1 MTQIGRNAP
10 CPCGSGRKYKKCCLE
25 VDLAERRT
33 PPSLAANGQ
42 EWEEVKNP
50 EGQEFSD
57 LAKRPEVRADTYA
70 EEIDRD
76 EVPVM
81 EGALQPEPLRYPK
94 PREDLPDLPGEQEAL
109 VDAWWKDF
117 KPLLKKP
124 DVDEMIR
131 RVVGFMEEYPE
142 LFVHLGLEH
151 EVLFEIGAEAGRRR
165 EWSKYAALL
174 TRIREEH
181 PEMYVR
187 SFSYYDY
194 DLLIERLV
202 ERRFEAIPQLFGFF
216 HRYPDSELDNADR
229 VAELL
234 AWTGRQDDLFAF
246 ARALGGFMIRWV
258 VFAEYVPLLDARG
271 DPDEAAR
278 TLVEAVNR
286 LHIPD
291 GPAFDM
297 QTISREFQFCRETPG
312 VWDLS
317 MSVTGQQVTRFYHD
331 VRWSYCAFLHD
342 VKGFP
347 WARADFLA
355 ERLEDYWS
363 DRPTGKKPKDTFR
376 LSEGRL
382 DEHIAKT
389 CRVFFYVNGV
399 HAVSLIKAVWHFVD
413 YLVTH
418 SRIEGEKVNS
428 IRAMCRRLFDM
439 TLRVVDSTDPASR
452 LMPEFPKMA
461 CLKR

>member
-1 MTQIGRNAP
+1 MTKIGRNAP

-25 VDLAERRT
+25 KDLAERRT
-33 PPSLAANGQ
+33 PPSLAANGP
-42 EWEEVKNP
+42 EWEEVENP
-50 EGQEFSD
+50 AVQEFSD
-57 LAKRPEVRADTYA
+57 LAKSPEVRADTYA
-70 EEIDRD
+70 DEIDRD

-117 KPLLKKP
+117 KPLLKRP

-234 AWTGRQDDLFAF
+234 AWTGRQDALFAF
-246 ARALGGFMIRWV
+246 ARALGWFMIRWV

-278 TLVEAVNR
+278 TLVEAINR

-355 ERLEDYWS
+355 ERLEDY
-363 DRPTGKKPKDTFR
+363 
-376 LSEGRL
+376 
-382 DEHIAKT
+382 
-389 CRVFFYVNGV
+389 
-399 HAVSLIKAVWHFVD
+399 
-413 YLVTH
+413 
-418 SRIEGEKVNS
+418 
-428 IRAMCRRLFDM
+428 
-439 TLRVVDSTDPASR
+439 
-452 LMPEFPKMA
+452 
-461 CLKR
+461 